1 MFAAYL
7 YAGLFLCDVCVF
19 SPCQADALCA
29 RLGAD
34 PKKGLTNAKVLE
46 LRKIH
51 GKNEL
56 EAPPPKSLLALVL
69 EQFEDMLVIILLAA
83 AALSFVLACFEEHK
97 EGEVCHVFSSH
108 QAHSIKNLRLQC
120 MIRSQSAIA
129 AFVEPIVILTILIIN
144 AIVGVLQERDAENA
158 LEKLKQMQPKFA
170 EVIRDGKLSQLGA
183 EDLVP
188 GDIIKVKQGD
198 RVPADARVLA
208 VGSLT
213 MR

>member
-1 MFAAYL
+1 
-7 YAGLFLCDVCVF
+7 
-19 SPCQADALCA
+19 
-29 RLGAD
+29 
-34 PKKGLTNAKVLE
+34 
-46 LRKIH
+46 
-51 GKNEL
+51 
-56 EAPPPKSLLALVL
+56 
-69 EQFEDMLVIILLAA
+69 
-83 AALSFVLACFEEHK
+83 
-97 EGEVCHVFSSH
+97 
-108 QAHSIKNLRLQC
+108 

-208 VGSLT
+208 VGSLSM